1 MAEEISKVGY
11 GLGNDNVSVGSSLK
25 FGGNFGKTYMTKFEY
40 TDKAGKNGAAMEALD
55 IIFKIGGVEKSYR
68 LFPVTKESKLYN
80 TDKDKSNEVVEF
92 GTREWKIAANEAT
105 QSLNDRIT
113 HIMHCFLTKEELE
126 KGLSVE
132 IKTFKDFCAV
142 CMKILPKDFA
152 DRKLDIFLQWQWKIS
167 GDNTKTFLEIPS
179 KMKYG
184 KFIVKAEEPVGEW
197 KEDRT
202 DGELH
207 YKDDAN
213 NYHTFGRNSWFME
226 SHYATQQKE
235 AGSAE
240 DTMSSATTSQP
251 ATTEAAESDNSG
263 W

>member
-1 MAEEISKVGY
+1 MAEEIKKAGY
-11 GLGNDNVSVGSSLK
+11 GYVDDNVAVGSSLK
-25 FGGNFGKTYMTKFEY
+25 FGGNFGRTYMTKFEY
-40 TDKAGKNGAAMEALD
+40 TDKAGKNGAAMEGLD
-55 IIFKIGGVEKSYR
+55 IAFKIGGAEKSYR
-68 LFPVTKESKLYN
+68 LFPPTKDSKLFGSE
-80 TDKDKSNEVVEF
+80 KGKEGVALEF
-92 GTREWKIAANEAT
+92 GTDEWKKAANEAT
-105 QSLNDRIT
+105 TDVNMRAV
-113 HIMHCFLTKEELE
+113 HIAKCFLTKDELE

-132 IKTFKDFCAV
+132 MKTFKDFCAV
-142 CMKILPKDFA
+142 LMKLLPKNFSEQ
-152 DRKLDIFLQWQWKIS
+152 KLDIFLQWQWKIS

-179 KMKYG
+179 KLKYG
-184 KFIVKAEEPVGEW
+184 KFLVKAEEPVGEW
-197 KEDRT
+197 HEERK

-226 SHYATQQKE
+226 SNYATQQKE

-240 DTMSSATTSQP
+240 DTMSSATTNQS